1 MRSMVTK
8 VGGAKQI
15 IMLLE
20 SPLPVEFE
28 KFYALSKK
36 KKLQVLFTRL
46 FSMESLSEEA

>member
-8 VGGAKQI
+8 VGGANQI

-28 KFYALSKK
+28 RFWALSK